1 VDDKKGKG
9 KWEKDWDEVRVRSGL
24 MEKIAEF
31 LRSKRARELALT
43 SNRAVVEY
51 CVREFLKKEGY
62 L

>member
-1 VDDKKGKG
+1 VAKA
-9 KWEKDWDEVRVRSGL
+9 KWENDSDEVRVRVGL

-31 LRSKRARELALT
+31 LRSKRARDLALT

-51 CVREFLKKEGY
+51 CVREFLKKEGF

>member
-1 VDDKKGKG
+1 MG
-9 KWEKDWDEVRVRSGL
+9 ERLEVRVRAGL

-31 LRSKRARELALT
+31 LRSKRARDLALT

-51 CVREFLKKEGY
+51 CVREFLKKEGF

>member
-1 VDDKKGKG
+1 MAKA
-9 KWEKDWDEVRVRSGL
+9 KWENDSDEVRVRAGL

-31 LRSKRARELALT
+31 LRSKRARDLALT

-51 CVREFLKKEGY
+51 CVREFLKKEGF

>member
-1 VDDKKGKG
+1 VAKA
-9 KWEKDWDEVRVRSGL
+9 KWENDSDEVRVRAGL

-31 LRSKRARELALT
+31 LRSKRARDLALT

-51 CVREFLKKEGY
+51 CVREFLKKEGF